1 MNQHTVIH
9 EQSGI
14 NSFYSKIYS
23 LVGVGV
29 GISAVVSALMMTLF
43 QETFMYILTQAPWVY
58 YIAIAVELILV
69 LVASRQSVKN
79 NPMALPLFLT
89 YSALNGFTLS
99 FIIARY
105 AQATVYK
112 AFVVSALMFFIM
124 SAIGHVTKKD
134 LSGMG
139 RAFMGALIGIIIA
152 SIANIFL
159 QSSGMDY
166 VLSILCVI
174 IFAGLTAWDN
184 QKIRYVYEQSNSQST
199 NGWVVALAL
208 ELYLDFINLF
218 INILR
223 IFGRND

>member
-1 MNQHTVIH
+1 
-9 EQSGI
+9 
-14 NSFYSKIYS
+14 
-23 LVGVGV
+23 
-29 GISAVVSALMMTLF
+29 MTLF
-43 QETFMYILTQAPWVY
+43 QETFIYILTQAPWVY

-124 SAIGHVTKKD
+124 SAIGRVTKKD

-139 RAFMGALIGIIIA
+139 RAFIGALIGIIIA

-174 IFAGLTAWDN
+174 IFAGLIAWDN
-184 QKIRYVYEQSNSQST
+184 QKIRYVYEQSNGQPT

>member
-1 MNQHTVIH
+1 M
-9 EQSGI
+9 
-14 NSFYSKIYS
+14 
-23 LVGVGV
+23 
-29 GISAVVSALMMTLF
+29 
-43 QETFMYILTQAPWVY
+43 
-58 YIAIAVELILV
+58 
-69 LVASRQSVKN
+69 KN

-124 SAIGHVTKKD
+124 SAIGRVTKKD

-184 QKIRYVYEQSNSQST
+184 QKIRYVYEQSNGQPT

>member
-1 MNQHTVIH
+1 
-9 EQSGI
+9 
-14 NSFYSKIYS
+14 
-23 LVGVGV
+23 
-29 GISAVVSALMMTLF
+29 MMTLF
-43 QETFMYILTQAPWVY
+43 QETFIYILTQAPWVY

-124 SAIGHVTKKD
+124 SAIGRVTKKR
-134 LSGMG
+134 LVLESG

-184 QKIRYVYEQSNSQST
+184 QKIRYVYEQSNGQPT

>member
-1 MNQHTVIH
+1 MMNQQTVIH
-9 EQSGI
+9 EQSGL

-29 GISAVVSALMMTLF
+29 GISAAVSALMMTIF
-43 QETFMYILTQAPWVY
+43 QETFIYILTQAPWVY

-124 SAIGHVTKKD
+124 SAIGRVTKKD

-139 RAFMGALIGIIIA
+139 RALWGP
-152 SIANIFL
+152 
-159 QSSGMDY
+159 
-166 VLSILCVI
+166 
-174 IFAGLTAWDN
+174 
-184 QKIRYVYEQSNSQST
+184 
-199 NGWVVALAL
+199 
-208 ELYLDFINLF
+208 
-218 INILR
+218 
-223 IFGRND
+223 

>member
-1 MNQHTVIH
+1 
-9 EQSGI
+9 
-14 NSFYSKIYS
+14 
-23 LVGVGV
+23 
-29 GISAVVSALMMTLF
+29 
-43 QETFMYILTQAPWVY
+43 
-58 YIAIAVELILV
+58 
-69 LVASRQSVKN
+69 
-79 NPMALPLFLT
+79 MALPLFLT

-124 SAIGHVTKKD
+124 SAIGRVTKKD

-184 QKIRYVYEQSNSQST
+184 QKIRYVYEQSNSQPT
-199 NGWVVALAL
+199 NGWVVALAFRTSIL
-208 ELYLDFINLF
+208 ISSTCSSISCVFLDATINRKSRETGF
-218 INILR
+218 FCWKTCDILKKIDRMR
-223 IFGRND
+223 IFNETSIY